1 MAIIKSISS
10 RSIKHTLKY
19 ITQEAK
25 TSTKL
30 ITGVNCEADTAL
42 MQMQVVKKVYGK
54 TNGRSCF
61 HYVQSFAPDEK
72 VTPEL
77 VHQIGCELVAKCK
90 KFTGFQA
97 VIATHI
103 DREHIHNH
111 IVFNSVRMTDGKK
124 MQSSKADLK
133 ALKAL
138 SDECC
143 MQLGLTITEK
153 GKTFAGA
160 EREEVS
166 MSKTGSYRVLMAAKN
181 GNVDSWVA
189 DIAVAVL
196 ENKHLAVSREDFCE
210 RMNKAGI
217 DVKWTDG
224 RKNITFYFGKKK
236 VRSSRLQEYFKIDFS
251 KEGLESEFESNR
263 EGDRAAK
270 EADKQLA
277 GGKESFEEAIRATG
291 SELSAR
297 TAELRAEIERAA
309 RELSESTGRNEE
321 TDTRHTSEEET
332 NTLPLKRKTKL
343 VWQQSEDDEIDNN
356 RERDFD
362 G

>member
-30 ITGVNCEADTAL
+30 ITGINCEADTAL

-143 MQLGLTITEK
+143 MQHGLTITEK

-166 MSKTGSYRVLMAAKN
+166 TSKTGSYRVLIAAKN

-189 DIAVAVL
+189 DIAVTVL
-196 ENKHLAVSREDFCE
+196 ENKYLAVSREDFCE

-217 DVKWTDG
+217 EVKWTDG

-251 KEGLESEFESNR
+251 KEGLESDLKAIERVIEQQKKQISSLL
-263 EGDRAAK
+263 EEKKALK
-270 EADKQLA
+270 KQLEQQEVSYQQELQSLEQRL
-277 GGKESFEEAIRATG
+277 KELQENYQRVPEEMKKQTPSIR
-291 SELSAR
+291 
-297 TAELRAEIERAA
+297 
-309 RELSESTGRNEE
+309 
-321 TDTRHTSEEET
+321 
-332 NTLPLKRKTKL
+332 PKRKL
-343 VWQQSEDDEIDNN
+343 IL
-356 RERDFD
+356 FP
-362 G
+362 